1 MAWLAHYGVPKSQW
15 SDEARRRYDA
25 QHRGGKTLPW
35 GVAIRNLKTGYD
47 AYQDAQRSTQEPRRL
62 SNKVDEQRIRNA
74 SNERSR
80 TSGNSTRGSGNDRSG
95 HRNNGQHVSQY
106 RKPSSQSP
114 SLRSDR
120 KAPTRVDNGQH
131 VQRQGKPQSNTSS
144 GPEWRG
150 GTRNQATSG
159 KPSSHVRNGATGGK
173 NASRRSKN
181 TPSTQSADAAISRNM
196 RSGKNSYNP
205 TDDYRNQSQ
214 AARGRQQIERA
225 SNIITGNTSDRGA
238 LRNYYHNGNFIKRNE
253 QTDAYLRELGIDP
266 NSNRLV
272 ATPKRPE
279 NRVNSGTVTN
289 ARNRNTVNH
298 RTDNPIARAAKEAQ
312 EAEILRK
319 NAENRKN
326 RSTRRTSKTWNNKSS
341 QSRKPASSTSRQYRQ
356 YGWENPS
363 SYRDAVEYDRRVAQI
378 NRGSNRGYTSHDF
391 YRPTT
396 ATDEASI
403 RRRRRRR

>member
-35 GVAIRNLKTGYD
+35 DVAIRNLKRGYD
-47 AYQDAQRSTQEPRRL
+47 EYQEQNHNRGGNRSNNMH
-62 SNKVDEQRIRNA
+62 NKVDESRVNA
-74 SNERSR
+74 RRSR
-80 TSGNSTRGSGNDRSG
+80 TGPTPQPLRNDG
-95 HRNNGQHVSQY
+95 GQHVSNY
-106 RKPSSQSP
+106 RKPA
-114 SLRSDR
+114 RGGTN
-120 KAPTRVDNGQH
+120 KVPTKPDSGQH
-131 VQRQGKPQSNTSS
+131 VSRSGKLQGNTSS

-159 KPSSHVRNGATGGK
+159 KPASHVRNGATGGK
-173 NASRRSKN
+173 NA
-181 TPSTQSADAAISRNM
+181 SRNM

-214 AARGRQQIERA
+214 AARGRQQIDRA

-289 ARNRNTVNH
+289 ARNRDTVNH
-298 RTDNPIARAAKEAQ
+298 RTDNPIARAAKEAK

-326 RSTRRTSKTWNNKSS
+326 RSTRRTSKTWSNKSS
-341 QSRKPASSTSRQYRQ
+341 QSRKTATASSRQYRQ

-363 SYRDAVEYDRRVAQI
+363 SFRDAVEFDRRVNQI
-378 NRGSNRGYTSHDF
+378 NRGSNRGYTSDDL

-396 ATDEASI
+396 ATDQAST

>member
-25 QHRGGKTLPW
+25 QHRGGKTFPW
-35 GVAIRNLKTGYD
+35 ILAIRNLKRGYD
-47 AYQDAQRSTQEPRRL
+47 EYQEQNHNRGGNRSNNMH
-62 SNKVDEQRIRNA
+62 NKVDESRVNA
-74 SNERSR
+74 RRSR
-80 TSGNSTRGSGNDRSG
+80 TGSNSSESLRNDG
-95 HRNNGQHVSQY
+95 GQHVSNY
-106 RKPSSQSP
+106 RKPARGGTNKVPTKPDSSQHVS
-114 SLRSDR
+114 RS
-120 KAPTRVDNGQH
+120 
-131 VQRQGKPQSNTSS
+131 GKPQGNTSS

-159 KPSSHVRNGATGGK
+159 KPASHVRNGATGGK
-173 NASRRSKN
+173 NA
-181 TPSTQSADAAISRNM
+181 SRNM

-214 AARGRQQIERA
+214 AARGRQQIDRA

-289 ARNRNTVNH
+289 ARNRNTVIH
-298 RTDNPIARAAKEAQ
+298 RTDNPIARAAKEAK

-341 QSRKPASSTSRQYRQ
+341 QSRKPASSSRQYRQ

-363 SYRDAVEYDRRVAQI
+363 SFRDAVEYDRRTLQGATHPV
-378 NRGSNRGYTSHDF
+378 NRVT
-391 YRPTT
+391 
-396 ATDEASI
+396 EADDRSRT
-403 RRRRRRR
+403 RRRRR

>member
-25 QHRGGKTLPW
+25 QHRGGKTMPW
-35 GVAIRNLKTGYD
+35 DVAIRNLKRGYD
-47 AYQDAQRSTQEPRRL
+47 EYQEQNHNRGGNRSNNIH
-62 SNKVDEQRIRNA
+62 NKVDESRVNA
-74 SNERSR
+74 RRSR
-80 TSGNSTRGSGNDRSG
+80 DNGDSARFDRAQSSRR
-95 HRNNGQHVSQY
+95 HTNGTGV
-106 RKPSSQSP
+106 RKPSSNSRTP
-114 SLRSDR
+114 LRDTSIRSKNPGREEVRRSDLNE
-120 KAPTRVDNGQH
+120 T
-131 VQRQGKPQSNTSS
+131 QRPL
-144 GPEWRG
+144 
-150 GTRNQATSG
+150 RN
-159 KPSSHVRNGATGGK
+159 GK

-181 TPSTQSADAAISRNM
+181 TTSTQAADAAISRNM

-289 ARNRNTVNH
+289 ARNRDTVNH
-298 RTDNPIARAAKEAQ
+298 RTDNPIARAAKEAK

-341 QSRKPASSTSRQYRQ
+341 QSRKTATASSRQYRQ

-363 SYRDAVEYDRRVAQI
+363 SFRDAVEYDRRVAQI
-378 NRGSNRGYTSHDF
+378 NRGSNGGYPTEDL

-396 ATDEASI
+396 ATDQAST
-403 RRRRRRR
+403 RRRRQRRRR